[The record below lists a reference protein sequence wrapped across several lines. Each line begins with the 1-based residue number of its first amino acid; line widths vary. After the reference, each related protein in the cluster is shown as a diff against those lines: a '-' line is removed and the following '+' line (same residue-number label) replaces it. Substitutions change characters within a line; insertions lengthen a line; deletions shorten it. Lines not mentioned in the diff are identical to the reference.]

1 MCDFGGMNGGG
12 FSTPFNTIGI
22 GDPTPV
28 GTDNIG
34 SGDIYAS
41 LNKKPAKKK
50 EVNYGEQLP
59 YIVKAKG

>member
-22 GDPTPV
+22 GDPTPA

-50 EVNYGEQLP
+50 RSKLW
-59 YIVKAKG
+59 